1 MHENAPVL
9 KGKVRE
15 RTGSRYARRARA
27 AGGLP
32 AVVYGH
38 KEEPVSVT
46 LEAHEAILHFH
57 KGERV
62 FQLELEGQA
71 DSETVLLR
79 DLQFDHLGTNIV
91 HADLARVDLNE
102 RVNVT
107 VPVQLVGVGEC
118 KGLKSSGATLMHPV
132 TTLDLECAVTR
143 LPEHVD
149 VDIRD
154 LDMGGT
160 IHVKDVTLPFD
171 TMKMLSDPDGVVAHI
186 VSTGAGDADDEA
198 ATVDG
203 GAGPEVLTEKK
214 PG

>member
-1 MHENAPVL
+1 MHEDAPVL

-15 RTGSRYARRARA
+15 RVGSRYARRARA

-46 LEAHEAILHFH
+46 LEAHEALLHFK

-62 FQLELEGQA
+62 FQLEVEGGKP
-71 DSETVLLR
+71 ETVLLR

-107 VPVQLVGVGEC
+107 VPIHLVGEADCV
-118 KGLKSSGATLMHPV
+118 GLKNAGATLMHPMGSIE
-132 TTLDLECAVTR
+132 LECAVTR
-143 LPEHVD
+143 LPDAIE
-149 VDIRD
+149 VDIRE
-154 LDMGGT
+154 LPLHGT
-160 IHVKDVTLPFD
+160 IHAKDVKLPYD
-171 TMKMLSDPDGVVAHI
+171 TMKLLSDPESVVAHI
-186 VSTGAGDADDEA
+186 VTHAGGDEAETDEA
-198 ATVDG
+198 ATVESG
-203 GAGPEVLTEKK
+203 G
-214 PG
+214 

>member
-160 IHVKDVTLPFD
+160 IHVKDVKLPFD

-186 VSTGAGDADDEA
+186 VSTGVDDADGEA